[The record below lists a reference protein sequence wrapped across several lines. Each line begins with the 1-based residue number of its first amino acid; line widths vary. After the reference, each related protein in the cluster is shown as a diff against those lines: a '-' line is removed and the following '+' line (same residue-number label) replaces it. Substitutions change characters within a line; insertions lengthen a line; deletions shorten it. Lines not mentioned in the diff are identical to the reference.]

1 MDAEGRLKLHTQH
14 PPEGVRHHL
23 EARAVPGG
31 ALPHG
36 GAYAIRVHH
45 VEPGHG
51 INSHVAI

>member
-23 EARAVPGG
+23 EAGAVPGG